1 MFERLSGEM
10 VEFIL
15 RGSIL
20 DRLSAPLCV
29 VITGLRSSQRMLD
42 GIADGHFLLQALVS
56 DGQWFRYYNLSG
68 EYLRAKLEAQRADE
82 VAELHCCACEW
93 YGRQELWTEAVKHA
107 IAAGVTDNAMRLM
120 ERCAMALVKKGDL
133 LSLLG
138 LQRRL
143 LAVLA
148 SAQVEV
154 TLAIAW
160 GMGLATHFEEALA
173 TAEPYLER
181 PSADTWITNVVP
193 NVVRLGRL
201 KGGHREALC
210 ATPWMPYPI
219 EERRRNLYSSIY
231 RLCLLGHAQ
240 RWNSCNLS
248 LPSGISRIRCDWP
261 NDMPVPIRS
270 R

>member
-1 MFERLSGEM
+1 M
-10 VEFIL
+10 
-15 RGSIL
+15 
-20 DRLSAPLCV
+20 
-29 VITGLRSSQRMLD
+29 
-42 GIADGHFLLQALVS
+42 
-56 DGQWFRYYNLSG
+56 NLES
-68 EYLRAKLEAQRADE
+68 AQRGWWRTTLVE
-82 VAELHCCACEW
+82 QR
-93 YGRQELWTEAVKHA
+93 GRAPARASDYIKMLCPGLTRARN
-107 IAAGVTDNAMRLM
+107 TDKFSNVVRRRVRLG
-120 ERCAMALVKKGDL
+120 RSP